1 MIHQLSGESIG
12 ESEERFDYWA
22 DEMEKLPIYFQT
34 FFGSTELT
42 KILNLIDYCIYAY
55 DVAHIILDNLQF
67 MLSGQ
72 GRGFERFELQD
83 DLIAKLRKIAT
94 EKNVHITIVIHPKKT
109 EDNQD
114 LNVSSIFGTSKST
127 QEADNIYIIQN
138 RKDFK
143 IIDVKKNRFDG
154 EVGKKA
160 MVFDKDC
167 KRFYEITNKEVEKLY
182 TGQSVGELLELK
194 RQGSAFTYDN
204 SVEAVEEKEDTL
216 FEDMVKSQV
225 NTEDHFSRYRQRE
238 VDSFAIRNERN
249 GLSRNYNSSYQTKPE
264 LTQSVYKRNEDV
276 IKKEM
281 NNHHFN
287 LETTY
292 FDKDDNKRSFDHA
305 QEEYFKIIE
314 ETKETDKAPDEH
326 YKWAMDEQNQ
336 PNFYKE
342 GDVLYTYDD
351 IINQFSNNNNNK
363 GNGKNGL
370 KRAKS
375 IQEQF
380 EDDLL
385 DDLTRR

>member
-351 IINQFSNNNNNK
+351 IINQFSNNNNK